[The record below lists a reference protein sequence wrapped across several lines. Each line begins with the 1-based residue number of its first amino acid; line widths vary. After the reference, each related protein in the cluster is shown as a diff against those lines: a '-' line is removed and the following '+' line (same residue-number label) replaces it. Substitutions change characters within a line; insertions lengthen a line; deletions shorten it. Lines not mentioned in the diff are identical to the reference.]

1 MSSSKYT
8 FTDLE
13 TPFVLWNHDIND
25 KKWDLDSY
33 REIIDIKT
41 IEDYW
46 IYVNQLH
53 NKLINYGMFFLMK
66 KGILPTWEDLQNIKG
81 GCISIKL
88 PLKQSVELWRIACKY
103 VVSNSLIESDAITGI
118 SISPKNTFNIIKIWF
133 NKEIDMEDY
142 ILPDEFKLENNL
154 ILFRVHKVNIEKD
167 KDKDK
172 NKK

>member
-88 PLKQSVELWRIACKY
+88 PLKQSVELC
-103 VVSNSLIESDAITGI
+103 VLLVNMLFLI
-118 SISPKNTFNIIKIWF
+118 
-133 NKEIDMEDY
+133 
-142 ILPDEFKLENNL
+142 
-154 ILFRVHKVNIEKD
+154 V
-167 KDKDK
+167 
-172 NKK
+172 